1 MTFDFADAM
10 KQMIVLVYKLS
21 SSGKRRFD
29 GVCDVYESKLS
40 SCVIAEN

>member
-1 MTFDFADAM
+1 MIFDFADAM
-10 KQMIVLVYKLS
+10 KQMIVFVYKLG
-21 SSGKRRFD
+21 SSGRRRCD

>member
-1 MTFDFADAM
+1 MIFDFADAM
-10 KQMIVLVYKLS
+10 KQMIVFVYKLG
-21 SSGKRRFD
+21 SSGRRCCD